1 MSRATSLAIVFYVGA
16 AFAGAAVGVAVDRSY
31 IRAPQRLDARA
42 ARTWTFNQ
50 LKLSAAQRDSATAIY
65 DARDGKLKALMDSNK
80 ALLAPLRARQDSL
93 FEEGR
98 QRISRLLTPE
108 QKTIYDQ
115 MRREREAQRPER
127 KQ

>member
-1 MSRATSLAIVFYVGA
+1 MSAKSLAIAFYVGA
-16 AFAGAAVGVAVDRSY
+16 ALAGAAVGIAVDRTY
-31 IRAPQRLDARA
+31 NRGPQRFDARV
-42 ARTWTFNQ
+42 ARARFYDQ
-50 LKLSAAQRDSATAIY
+50 LKLRAAQRDSATAIY
-65 DARDGKLKALMDSNK
+65 DDRDSRLKALMDSNK
-80 ALLAPLRARQDSL
+80 AVLAPFRAAQDSL